1 MAIYLGENGHV
12 ELARQGSGDP
22 LYSVLAPSDINTS
35 ANRFSVTFASSAL
48 LTGDSVTIARVQV
61 RGQNKKNLQLVKD
74 HDYPDWAGYVHVD
87 AIGGIRLYRSFD
99 QALAGLKVNAVELV
113 KPSEN
118 QEVKIETK
126 DLNSKCLA
134 QLRSY
139 EISTTRETVDITTLA
154 KQFRQQLKNGL
165 ISGQGQMSCFW
176 EHRLA
181 KCERTGVTTEFSAYL
196 AQLCIRLQQGAN
208 FRGKFFLYD
217 GDGETP
223 SVWYEAEC
231 IVTNVSISVSPD
243 QIIDST
249 IDFVTTGPVVQRSG
263 IEPALLAQEDLALIL
278 QENGFDGIIAAVND
292 L

>member
-12 ELARQGSGDP
+12 ELARQGSGEP
-22 LYSVLAPSDINTS
+22 LYSVLVPSDVNTS
-35 ANRFSVTFASSAL
+35 VNRFSVTFASSAL

-61 RGQNKKNLQLVKD
+61 SGQNKKNLQLVKD

-87 AIGGIRLYRSFD
+87 AIGGIRLYSRFD
-99 QALAGLKVNAVELV
+99 LALKGRKVDAIELV
-113 KPSEN
+113 TPSEQ
-118 QEVKIETK
+118 QEVKLETK
-126 DLNSKCLA
+126 NLNSKCLA

-139 EISTTRETVDITTLA
+139 EISTTRETIDTTTLA
-154 KQFRQQLKNGL
+154 KQFRQELKNGL

-181 KCERTGVTTEFSAYL
+181 MCERTGTATEFSAYL

-223 SVWYEAEC
+223 SVWYEADC
-231 IVTNVSISVSPD
+231 IVTNVSISVAPD

-249 IDFVTTGPVVQRSG
+249 VDFVTTGPVLLQSG
-263 IEPALLAQEDLALIL
+263 IEPALLAQEDLGLIL
-278 QENGFDGIIAAVND
+278 QENGFDGIIAAIND